1 MPVAVAAGPPLV
13 TSFAMPVAQAALEI
27 EEPSDVEPEARVR
40 VFGDWTFGALTRRRF
55 RLARI
60 AADLHKRPARSLR
73 WDLTGITAL
82 DDAGAVWLA
91 RALRSAEHVD
101 VDPRYGTMLNQAS
114 QGLLVQRPEHHIDPF
129 AGVVAVGRAGINFW
143 FHLRDG
149 TVLLG
154 QLVLD
159 VLRTAR
165 YWRDFPMLEL
175 SANVYRA
182 GVSALPVTMLVGF
195 LIGVV
200 LTYLSALQLKRY
212 GADLLV
218 INIVGIGV
226 VRELGPLL
234 ASIIAAGRSGS
245 AMTAQLGVMRVTE
258 EIEALAVMGVS
269 VSARLVLPK
278 VLGLAF
284 ALPMVSFCTDIAALT
299 GGVLIAK
306 LTLGIEP
313 AAFLEALPRAV
324 KVVNFWIGIGKSVAF
339 GFAVAF
345 VACHYGLRVLPN
357 TDSLAAGVTRSVVA
371 SITAVILLD
380 ALFAIILRDVG

>member
-1 MPVAVAAGPPLV
+1 MA
-13 TSFAMPVAQAALEI
+13 TAQAAIEI
-27 EEPSDVEPEARVR
+27 DELPGAEAGATIRVS
-40 VFGDWTFGALTRRRF
+40 GDWTFGALRKRRY

-60 AADLHKRPARSLR
+60 AADLQHRSAKTLR

-91 RALRSAEHVD
+91 RSLRTAEEID
-101 VDPRYGTMLNQAS
+101 VNPRYGTMLTQAS
-114 QGLLVQRPEHHIDPF
+114 QGLLVQRAEQGVDPL
-129 AGVVAVGRAGINFW
+129 AGVVRVGRGGIDFW

-149 TVLLG
+149 TALLG

-159 VLRTAR
+159 LLRVTR
-165 YWRDFPMLEL
+165 RWRDFPLLEL

-258 EIEALAVMGVS
+258 EIEALSVMGVS
-269 VSARLVLPK
+269 VTARLVLPK
-278 VLGLAF
+278 VLGLAI
-284 ALPMVSFCTDIAALT
+284 ALPMVSFCTDVAALA

-306 LTLGIEP
+306 LTLGITP

-324 KVVNFWIGIGKSVAF
+324 EVVNFWIGIGKSVAF

-357 TDSLAAGVTRSVVA
+357 TDSLAAGVTQSVVA
-371 SITAVILLD
+371 SVTVVILLD
-380 ALFAIILRDVG
+380 AMFAILLRDVG

>member
-1 MPVAVAAGPPLV
+1 MSA
-13 TSFAMPVAQAALEI
+13 AQAAIEI
-27 EEPSDVEPEARVR
+27 EEASGAEPGASIRVS
-40 VFGDWTFGALTRRRF
+40 GEWTFGALTARRY

-60 AADLHKRPARSLR
+60 AANLQQRPAGALR

-91 RALRSAEHVD
+91 RALRSAEHID
-101 VDPRYGTMLNQAS
+101 VSPRYRAMLTQAS
-114 QGLLVQRPEHHIDPF
+114 QGLLVPRPEKGIDPL
-129 AGVVAVGRAGINFW
+129 AGVVRVGQGGISFW
-143 FHLRDG
+143 LHLRDG
-149 TVLLG
+149 TALLG

-159 VLRTAR
+159 FVRLIRR
-165 YWRDFPMLEL
+165 WRDFPLLEL

-258 EIEALAVMGVS
+258 EIEALSVMGVS
-269 VSARLVLPK
+269 VTARLVLPK
-278 VLGLAF
+278 VLGLAI
-284 ALPMVSFCTDIAALT
+284 ALPMVSFCTDVAALA

-306 LTLGIEP
+306 LTLGITP
-313 AAFLEALPRAV
+313 GAFLEALPRAV
-324 KVVNFWIGIGKSVAF
+324 EVVNFWIGIGKSVAF
-339 GFAVAF
+339 GIAVAF

-357 TDSLAAGVTRSVVA
+357 TDSLAAGVTQSVVT

-380 ALFAIILRDVG
+380 AMFAILLRDVG

>member
-1 MPVAVAAGPPLV
+1 MAA
-13 TSFAMPVAQAALEI
+13 TQAAIEI
-27 EEPSDVEPEARVR
+27 EEPSGAAPGGAVR
-40 VFGDWTFGALTRRRF
+40 VSGEWTFGALRKRRY

-60 AADLHKRPARSLR
+60 AVELQRRPAKALR
-73 WDLTGITAL
+73 WDLTGVTAL

-91 RALRSAEHVD
+91 RTVRSAEQID
-101 VDPRYGTMLNQAS
+101 VQPRHREMLVQAS
-114 QGLLVQRPEHHIDPF
+114 QGLLVQRPVHGIDPL
-129 AGVVAVGRAGINFW
+129 AGVVRIGQAGIDLW

-149 TVLLG
+149 TALLG
-154 QLVLD
+154 QLLLD
-159 VLRTAR
+159 LLRVTR
-165 YWRDFPMLEL
+165 RWRDFPLLEL

-258 EIEALAVMGVS
+258 EIEALSVMGVS
-269 VSARLVLPK
+269 VTARLVLPK
-278 VLGLAF
+278 VLGLAI
-284 ALPMVSFCTDIAALT
+284 ALPMVSFCTDVAALA

-306 LTLGIEP
+306 LTLGITP

-324 KVVNFWIGIGKSVAF
+324 EVVNFWIGIGKSVAF

-357 TDSLAAGVTRSVVA
+357 TDSLAAGVTQSVVA

-380 ALFAIILRDVG
+380 AIFAIVLRDVG

>member
-1 MPVAVAAGPPLV
+1 MSA
-13 TSFAMPVAQAALEI
+13 AQAALEI
-27 EEPSDVEPEARVR
+27 EEPSGAEPGTTIRVS
-40 VFGDWTFGALTRRRF
+40 GDWTFGALTARRYK
-55 RLARI
+55 LARI
-60 AADLHKRPARSLR
+60 AANLQQRPADALR

-91 RALRSAEHVD
+91 RALRSAEQID
-101 VDPRYGTMLNQAS
+101 VSPQYRTMLTQAS
-114 QGLLVQRPEHHIDPF
+114 EGLLVERPVQGVDPL
-129 AGVVAVGRAGINFW
+129 AGVVRIGLVAIDFW
-143 FHLRDG
+143 LHVRDA
-149 TVLLG
+149 TALLG
-154 QLVLD
+154 QLLLD
-159 VLRTAR
+159 FLRLVR
-165 YWRDFPMLEL
+165 RWREFPLLEL

-258 EIEALAVMGVS
+258 EIEALSVMGVS
-269 VSARLVLPK
+269 VTARLVLPK
-278 VLGLAF
+278 VLGLAI
-284 ALPMVSFCTDIAALT
+284 ALPMVSFCTDVAALA

-306 LTLGIEP
+306 LTLGITP

-324 KVVNFWIGIGKSVAF
+324 DVVNFWIGIGKSVAF
-339 GFAVAF
+339 GIAVAF

-357 TDSLAAGVTRSVVA
+357 TDSLAAGVTQSVVA
-371 SITAVILLD
+371 SITVVILLD
-380 ALFAIILRDVG
+380 SMFAILLRDVG

>member
-1 MPVAVAAGPPLV
+1 MSA
-13 TSFAMPVAQAALEI
+13 AQAAIEI
-27 EEPSDVEPEARVR
+27 EEASGAEPGASIRVS
-40 VFGDWTFGALTRRRF
+40 GEWTFGALTARRF

-60 AADLHKRPARSLR
+60 AANLQQRPADALR

-91 RALRSAEHVD
+91 RALRSAEHID
-101 VDPRYGTMLNQAS
+101 VSPRYRAMLTQAS
-114 QGLLVQRPEHHIDPF
+114 QGLLVPRPEKGIDPL
-129 AGVVAVGRAGINFW
+129 AGVVRVGQGGISFW
-143 FHLRDG
+143 LHLRDG

-159 VLRTAR
+159 FLRLIR
-165 YWRDFPMLEL
+165 RWRDFPLLEL

-258 EIEALAVMGVS
+258 EIEALSVMGVS
-269 VSARLVLPK
+269 VTARLVLPK
-278 VLGLAF
+278 VLGLAI
-284 ALPMVSFCTDIAALT
+284 ALPMVSFCTDIAALA

-306 LTLGIEP
+306 LTLGITP

-324 KVVNFWIGIGKSVAF
+324 EVVNFWIGIGKSVAF

-357 TDSLAAGVTRSVVA
+357 TDSLAAGVTQSVVA
-371 SITAVILLD
+371 SVTAVILLD
-380 ALFAIILRDVG
+380 AMFAILLRDVG

>member
-1 MPVAVAAGPPLV
+1 MAA
-13 TSFAMPVAQAALEI
+13 AQAAIEI
-27 EEPSDVEPEARVR
+27 EEPSDTAPGAAVR
-40 VFGDWTFGALTRRRF
+40 VSGEWTFGALTARRYP
-55 RLARI
+55 LARI
-60 AADLHKRPARSLR
+60 AAKLQRHPAKGLR

-91 RALRSAEHVD
+91 RALRSAEEIEVT
-101 VDPRYGTMLNQAS
+101 PRYRAMLTQAS
-114 QGLLVQRPEHHIDPF
+114 QGLLVERPERGLDPL
-129 AGVVAVGRAGINFW
+129 AGVVRVGQGGIDFW

-149 TVLLG
+149 AALLG

-159 VLRTAR
+159 FLRLTR
-165 YWRDFPMLEL
+165 RWREFPMLEL

-258 EIEALAVMGVS
+258 EIEALSVMGVS
-269 VSARLVLPK
+269 VTARLVLPK
-278 VLGLAF
+278 VLGLAI
-284 ALPMVSFCTDIAALT
+284 ALPMVSFCTDIAALA

-306 LTLGIEP
+306 LTLGITP

-324 KVVNFWIGIGKSVAF
+324 EVVNFWIGIGKSVAF

-357 TDSLAAGVTRSVVA
+357 TDSLAAGVTQSVVA
-371 SITAVILLD
+371 SVTAVILLD
-380 ALFAIILRDVG
+380 AMFAILLRDVG